1 LRRSGLIGLL
11 SVAGLLALLVAAAC
25 APAAGTD
32 TRLALVAYSTPREA
46 YAELIRA
53 FQATPDGSGVSFD
66 ESYGGSTEQARAIQE
81 GLSADIVALSLEPD
95 ISSLVKSGLVDASW
109 NGDPQRG
116 MVTES
121 VVVLVVRKG
130 NPRDIHDWADLV
142 RPGVEVLTPN
152 PFTSGG
158 ARWNLLAA
166 YGAQLA
172 QGSSADDAAAY
183 LRALFAHVPVQAK
196 SAREALQAFVG
207 GKGDAMLA
215 YENEAITAQHAGE
228 AVDYVVPEATI
239 LIENPV
245 AVTARSSHP
254 RDAGAFVSFLRTP
267 RAQRVFGR
275 AGYRPVLPE
284 VAAEFEYPRPAR
296 LFTIANLGG
305 WPAVD
310 ARFFDRQSGIVAEL
324 FRNQGAAVDGQ

>member
-1 LRRSGLIGLL
+1 
-11 SVAGLLALLVAAAC
+11 
-25 APAAGTD
+25 
-32 TRLALVAYSTPREA
+32 
-46 YAELIRA
+46 
-53 FQATPDGSGVSFD
+53 
-66 ESYGGSTEQARAIQE
+66 
-81 GLSADIVALSLEPD
+81 
-95 ISSLVKSGLVDASW
+95 
-109 NGDPQRG
+109 
-116 MVTES
+116 

-183 LRALFAHVPVQAK
+183 LRALFAHVPVHAK

-207 GKGDAMLA
+207 GKSDVMLA

-267 RAQRVFGR
+267 QAQRVLGR
-275 AGYRPVLPE
+275 AGYRPVLPV
-284 VAAEFEYPRPAR
+284 VARAFWYGRAAR
-296 LFTIANLGG
+296 VVTIAGGGG
-305 WPAVD
+305 WAAFVCG
-310 ARFFDRQSGIVAEL
+310 FFASH
-324 FRNQGAAVDGQ
+324 DG

>member
-1 LRRSGLIGLL
+1 VRQLSLI
-11 SVAGLLALLVAAAC
+11 AAAVTFLSAC
-25 APAAGTD
+25 AAPAASGE
-32 TRLALVAYSTPREA
+32 TRLALIAYSTPREA

-66 ESYGGSTEQARAIQE
+66 ESYGGSTEQARAVQE
-81 GLSADIVALSLEPD
+81 GLPADVVALSLEPD
-95 ISSLVKSGLVDASW
+95 ISSLVKSRLVDASW
-109 NGDPQRG
+109 NGDPLRG
-116 MVTES
+116 MVTNS

-172 QGSSADDAAAY
+172 QGSSPDDAVAY

-196 SAREALQAFVG
+196 SAREALQALVG
-207 GKGDAMLA
+207 GKGDVMLA

-228 AVDYVVPEATI
+228 AVDYMVPEATM

-254 RDAGAFVSFLRTP
+254 REASAFVNFLRTP
-267 RAQRVFGR
+267 QAQRVFGR

-284 VAAEFEYPRPAR
+284 VAADFEYPRPAR
-296 LFTIANLGG
+296 LFTIADLGG

-324 FRNQGAAVDGQ
+324 FRSQGVAVDGQ